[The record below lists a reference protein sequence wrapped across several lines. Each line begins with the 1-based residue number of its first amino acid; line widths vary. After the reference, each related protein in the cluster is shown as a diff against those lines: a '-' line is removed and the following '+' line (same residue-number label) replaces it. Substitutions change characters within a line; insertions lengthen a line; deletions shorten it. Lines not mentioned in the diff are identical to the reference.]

1 MRSWGEMRYHEAEDT
16 GGNLQLEWLW
26 SSGETAA
33 ADGNLE
39 EFHPLHVKEEKDLE
53 GKWSS
58 SRANHREWCRRTG
71 FSWRQKLPGLRMVGP
86 ITLATSLLPTHP
98 VVAQSSSCNVC
109 PSDSHKKVEKFP
121 IVHGLHKR
129 SRPTH
134 LLHLF
139 SFFLPASSSLP
150 SLRFL
155 R

>member
-1 MRSWGEMRYHEAEDT
+1 MRLRTQVETCSWNDCDHLEGLWLRME
-16 GGNLQLEWLW
+16 NLRNSILCMLRKRRPW
-26 SSGETAA
+26 
-33 ADGNLE
+33 
-39 EFHPLHVKEEKDLE
+39 E

>member
-1 MRSWGEMRYHEAEDT
+1 MRSWGD
-16 GGNLQLEWLW
+16 
-26 SSGETAA
+26 ETPWGWGHRWKPAA
-33 ADGNLE
+33 GMTVIIWRDCGYRWKPE

-139 SFFLPASSSLP
+139 SFFLPPSSSLP